1 MTVARTHC
9 VALLGIEG
17 RMVEVEADIANG
29 IPGFVLVGLPDATL
43 NEARDRVRSALVNS
57 GEGWPQRRRTVS
69 LSPADL
75 PKKGSHFD
83 VAIAVAVAAAA
94 GTVPPSALEGV
105 VFLGELG
112 LDGRARAVPG
122 VLPAV
127 LASSRCGFTR
137 VVVPEANAAE
147 ATLLPEMAVIGIRS
161 LRQLLALLRG
171 DLVPDEPPEAPVDEI
186 ASEPARPRLALDM
199 ADVVGQMTARAAA
212 EVAAAGMHHMMM
224 VGPPGSGKTM
234 IAERLP
240 GLLPDLDAEEALEV
254 TAVHSLAGLL
264 RPGQPLVTTPP
275 FADPHHTASVAAMVG
290 GGSGVA
296 RPGAV
301 SQSHRGVLFMD
312 EAPQFGVRVIDALRE
327 PLEKGEVLMAR
338 SQRSIRFPARFL
350 LVMAANPCPC
360 GYFGQR
366 EQPCHCLPDSVRRY
380 EQRIS
385 GPVRDRI
392 DLWVNVPAVQRAIL
406 LAGLG
411 LMESTATIAER
422 VAEARLRQRRR
433 YAGLPWRC
441 NGEVPGP
448 EFRRRWPLPADVL
461 DPVEQALRQGE
472 LTARGAHRSI
482 RVAWTAADL
491 AGRDRPIA
499 DDTAYAVAQH
509 LETRVAA

>member
-83 VAIAVAVAAAA
+83 LAIAVAIAAAA
-94 GTVPPSALEGV
+94 GTVPPSALDGM

-112 LDGRARAVPG
+112 LDGRARSVPG

-127 LASSRCGFTR
+127 LASSKRGFTQ

-147 ATLLPEMAVIGIRS
+147 ATLLPEMAVLGIRS
-161 LRQLLALLRG
+161 LRQLLAVLRG
-171 DLVPDEPPEAPVDEI
+171 DLVPDEPSVPTEEVV
-186 ASEPARPRLALDM
+186 SESPLPRLSLDM
-199 ADVVGQMTARAAA
+199 ADVVGQATARTAA
-212 EVAAAGMHHMMM
+212 EVAAAGMHHVMMI
-224 VGPPGSGKTM
+224 GPPGSGKTM

-264 RPGQPLVTTPP
+264 HPGQPLVTTPP

-301 SQSHRGVLFMD
+301 SQAHRGVLFMD

-350 LVMAANPCPC
+350 LAMAANPCPC
-360 GYFGQR
+360 GYFGQLDH
-366 EQPCHCLPDSVRRY
+366 PCQCLPDAVRRY
-380 EQRIS
+380 RQRIS
-385 GPVRDRI
+385 GPIRDRI
-392 DLWVNVPAVQRAIL
+392 DLWVKVPSVRRSAL

-411 LMESTATIAER
+411 QSESSVTVAAR

-433 YAGLPWRC
+433 YTGLPWRC
-441 NGEVPGP
+441 NGDVPGP
-448 EFRRRWPLPADVL
+448 EFRRRWPLSADVL
-461 DPVEQALRQGE
+461 APVEEALRLGE

-491 AGRDRPIA
+491 AGRNRPIL
-499 DDTAYAVAQH
+499 DDTAFAVAQH
-509 LETRVAA
+509 LETRAAAA